1 MKNHKPRILYVT
13 PVWPGRTATGVH
25 VRALNVLRALQQIG
39 TVEAVLLGDEGA
51 SDADL
56 SEPEREIKLA
66 HTIQVTPQ
74 GNSGFI
80 EKLRWTL
87 APAHVAKVFRAS
99 LWGTAHA
106 MELVPI
112 YLPTCLII
120 NYLWIPRAKR
130 SALACGSLALGLLSL
145 VQFGTAY
152 VRR

>member
-1 MKNHKPRILYVT
+1 MKKHKPRILYVT

-25 VRALNVLRALQQIG
+25 GRALNVLRALQQIG

-99 LWGTAHA
+99 LWERP
-106 MELVPI
+106 MRWS
-112 YLPTCLII
+112 CF
-120 NYLWIPRAKR
+120 R
-130 SALACGSLALGLLSL
+130 SIFLRVLLSTTYGFRGQNAVL
-145 VQFGTAY
+145 WHVDLWHLDCSF
-152 VRR
+152 